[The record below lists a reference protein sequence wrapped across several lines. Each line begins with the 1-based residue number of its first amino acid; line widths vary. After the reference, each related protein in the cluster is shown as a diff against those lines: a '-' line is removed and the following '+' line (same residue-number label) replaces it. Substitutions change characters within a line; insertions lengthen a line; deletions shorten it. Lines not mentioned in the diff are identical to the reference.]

1 MTKGTGKGLVGAL
14 VLAAVVAGG
23 TTGCSDSP
31 TRDDAPTI
39 AQLRVQGA
47 LRVSGDT
54 GVVGLSFDYV
64 DPDRDINRVV
74 FSTGGGNSATNLL
87 SDATLQS
94 GTVSIQQAVTLPAPG
109 TEVAFTVFVFDRR
122 GNRSNELTGTFVA
135 P

>member
-1 MTKGTGKGLVGAL
+1 MRKFKELVG
-14 VLAAVVAGG
+14 VLALAVLVAGG
-23 TTGCSDSP
+23 AAGCSDNP

-47 LRVSGDT
+47 LRVSGDA
-54 GVVGLSFDYV
+54 GVVGLTFDYV

-74 FSTGGGNSATNLL
+74 FSTGEGNSASNLL

-109 TEVAFTVFVFDRR
+109 TEVAFTVFVLDRR